1 MQKGLKN
8 LVFYDENKR
17 VIGAVREKPNN
28 NYMNKVIDVVPQKTL
43 IKVKKSQKM
52 WFFLCF

>member
-8 LVFYDENKR
+8 LVFYDDNKR

-28 NYMNKVIDVVPQKTL
+28 YYMSKVIDAVPKKTL

-52 WFFLCF
+52 